1 MKLKKTFKKRP
12 KNQNLPKRV
21 GPCFSS
27 KTRTF
32 SKVFFFF
39 KSSNKRSFSDIPDRK
54 EWLLH
59 LKRRLL
65 KKYQKIKIFPKLF
78 WVHSF
83 FQKIKLFLKCMFGHI
98 QPEKI
103 VFWYS
108 KKKWLVFRPEK
119 TTFIKIQNIELLQR
133 G

>member
-1 MKLKKTFKKRP
+1 MVFTIKKETFKKRP
-12 KNQNLPKRV
+12 KNQNFPKGLVHAFRQKLELFLR
-21 GPCFSS
+21 C
-27 KTRTF
+27 
-32 SKVFFFF
+32 FFFF

-103 VFWYS
+103 VF
-108 KKKWLVFRPEK
+108 
-119 TTFIKIQNIELLQR
+119 
-133 G
+133 